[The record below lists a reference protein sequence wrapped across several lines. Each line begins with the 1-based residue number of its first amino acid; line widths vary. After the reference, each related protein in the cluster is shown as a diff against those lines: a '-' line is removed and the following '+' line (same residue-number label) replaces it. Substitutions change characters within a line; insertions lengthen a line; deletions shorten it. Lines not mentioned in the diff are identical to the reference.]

1 VEFAL
6 FGGSAVQ
13 AAGGFVENED
23 FGLLEQG
30 ASDREALFMSTGK
43 PHAALAD
50 FGLVAL
56 RQGFDGAVDCRH
68 FAGMHDLAEGGV
80 GIGHQQVVVDGAG

>member
-1 VEFAL
+1 MNIIVTLPLSWLVVAAKHRKGRRIHYDFQIQRRNRVEFAL

-30 ASDREALFMSTGK
+30 ASDREALLCPPESPT
-43 PHAALAD
+43 PRSPISAW
-50 FGLVAL
+50 
-56 RQGFDGAVDCRH
+56 
-68 FAGMHDLAEGGV
+68 
-80 GIGHQQVVVDGAG
+80 